1 MERCA
6 KLDVWDAIRGRRSV
20 RKYKTNQIE
29 DEIIKKILEAG
40 RWAPSGSNMQMWG
53 TRKFVVVKDKKTLD
67 MIRKVSPG
75 YLGTTPLAIL
85 VCSDRK
91 VAYEKCGKLGRDYVT
106 IADCAMAVENM
117 MLMAYSL
124 GLGACPV
131 KSFSSAAVKHI
142 LEIPEDVE
150 PELMVVIG
158 YPSKKPSTPPKI
170 ALEEITYLDKYGD
183 KLFKEG

>member
-1 MERCA
+1 M
-6 KLDVWDAIRGRRSV
+6 DVRDAIRGRRSV
-20 RKYKTNQIE
+20 RKFKIDQIE
-29 DEIIKKILEAG
+29 EELVKKILEAG

-53 TRKFVVVKDKKTLD
+53 TRKFVVVKDRITLD

-75 YLGTTPLAIL
+75 YLGTTPLAIV

-91 VAYEKCGKLGRDYVT
+91 VAHEKCGKLGRDYLT

-117 MLMAYSL
+117 LLMAYSL
-124 GLGACPV
+124 GLGACTV
-131 KSFSSAAVKHI
+131 KSFSSTAIKHI
-142 LEIPEDVE
+142 LEIPEGVE

-170 ALEEITYLDKYGD
+170 ALEEITYLDRYGD
-183 KLFKEG
+183 KLLKEG